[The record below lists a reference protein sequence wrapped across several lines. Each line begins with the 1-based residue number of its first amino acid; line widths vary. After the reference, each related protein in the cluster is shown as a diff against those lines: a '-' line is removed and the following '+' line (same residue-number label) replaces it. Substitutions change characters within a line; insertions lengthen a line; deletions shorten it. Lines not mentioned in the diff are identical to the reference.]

1 MTAASSNSE
10 HLGHPLLPATN
21 AGSPLLFSV
30 PGDGPPFSPSSSR
43 KPRNVFSI
51 LLPLSSHPSFQQDL
65 TGMVR
70 PCRSLSSASV
80 PSFPLLWALTSEPCN
95 VCIWGSLVAR
105 TRALEQD
112 SPGLSPGF
120 TNFELRKCGLFLEF
134 LCTSVSPFIKWV

>member
-80 PSFPLLWALTSEPCN
+80 PLYYKIRSLLPFDPKKVDKAAHVEKQLASYKAPCRGCSKK
-95 VCIWGSLVAR
+95 VLAGLLAGAWGNQVQATPQS
-105 TRALEQD
+105 
-112 SPGLSPGF
+112 
-120 TNFELRKCGLFLEF
+120 C
-134 LCTSVSPFIKWV
+134 